1 MTQPSAAGSIGQAST
16 DRSPT
21 GRSPTDRSPIDRSPT
36 PESNRLRELGG
47 AAEPELRARLAWL
60 LVPGVGPTRCR
71 RLAAAAGGCE
81 AMLRA
86 PVGELAA
93 LLRRAPD
100 TVRDWQ
106 QAARRANVDGEL
118 RRITDLGGVLVS
130 LGAEDYPPLL
140 ASIPDPPP
148 LLWMQAGHETA
159 ASTDKGEPSENALF
173 ALGQG
178 GAPNVPV
185 VAIVGTRRA
194 SAYGLETAARFGEG
208 LAASGVAIVS
218 GGARGID
225 AAAHRAAL
233 RVGGRTIAVL
243 GSGLGRRYPP
253 EHDRLFDE
261 IVAGGGAILSE
272 WPIAT
277 EPRPGHFPRRNRI
290 VSGLALGVIVVEAA
304 RRSGALITA
313 RLAVEEHGRE
323 AMAVPGRIDMPQSAG
338 CLKAIR
344 EGWAAPVASLAEIGE
359 QLAGVGSLL
368 VGAIE
373 RAKADHASRKGLR
386 STDGLDRREDPLD
399 RRIVEIATAQPSDRA
414 AAIDAIVSETG
425 LGADVVAARLV
436 RLRLEGR
443 LSRG

>member
-21 GRSPTDRSPIDRSPT
+21 GRSPIS
-36 PESNRLRELGG
+36 ESNRLRELGG

-159 ASTDKGEPSENALF
+159 ASTHQGGPSENALF

-178 GAPNVPV
+178 AVPNVPV